1 MKKEYAKPTL
11 AKREKVAEIA
21 AVTAAPGSL
30 PAR

>member
-1 MKKEYAKPTL
+1 MKKEYAKPALT
-11 AKREKVAEIA
+11 KRERLSEIA